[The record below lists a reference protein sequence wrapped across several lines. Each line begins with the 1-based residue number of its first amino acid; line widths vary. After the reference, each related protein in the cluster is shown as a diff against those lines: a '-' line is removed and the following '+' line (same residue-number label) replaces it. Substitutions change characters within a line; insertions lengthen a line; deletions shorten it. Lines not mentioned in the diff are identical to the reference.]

1 MLNKTNIIHQMAR
14 NILSLILI
22 LNISMGLADELKEQ
36 ALVPVVVL
44 DIELL
49 GDTSVESMQADD
61 AVLMAKFSKEL
72 RRQLKEQKI
81 VDVLDDEHSLAV
93 INEESKKQFLHR
105 CNGCELMLG
114 KQLGAKQV
122 VVPWVFRMSKL
133 IQTMYVEI
141 RDVETGELLLHKGL
155 NFRGNTENG
164 WTHVTRRLVDEILLY
179 TQTHHQYY
187 YSNRE

>member
-93 INEESKKQFLHR
+93 INEESKK
-105 CNGCELMLG
+105 
-114 KQLGAKQV
+114 
-122 VVPWVFRMSKL
+122 
-133 IQTMYVEI
+133 
-141 RDVETGELLLHKGL
+141 
-155 NFRGNTENG
+155 
-164 WTHVTRRLVDEILLY
+164 
-179 TQTHHQYY
+179 
-187 YSNRE
+187 